1 MKSPK
6 RPPCTEGM
14 LHNTSKVQNKIQNI
28 IMGKCTIWS
37 CLHGVWLHRYLYSN
51 VTLQIYILI
60 DRVNQYTW
68 KLHFSIDFAV
78 KMREIVFILILVFT
92 GYGCS
97 LVSAVTD
104 SEWLDWKLKHDKDYD
119 SQEEEL
125 SRRQIWINNY
135 KLIEEHNKG
144 DHTFKLALNHL
155 ADLVRIISYYHL
167 NTEVFL
173 F

>member
-1 MKSPK
+1 
-6 RPPCTEGM
+6 
-14 LHNTSKVQNKIQNI
+14 
-28 IMGKCTIWS
+28 
-37 CLHGVWLHRYLYSN
+37 
-51 VTLQIYILI
+51 
-60 DRVNQYTW
+60 
-68 KLHFSIDFAV
+68 
-78 KMREIVFILILVFT
+78 MREVIFILILVFT

-104 SEWLDWKLKHDKDYD
+104 SEWLEWKLKHNKDYD

-155 ADLVRIISYYHL
+155 ADLVR
-167 NTEVFL
+167 FL
-173 F
+173 KLSCQYQGLLF

>member
-1 MKSPK
+1 
-6 RPPCTEGM
+6 
-14 LHNTSKVQNKIQNI
+14 
-28 IMGKCTIWS
+28 
-37 CLHGVWLHRYLYSN
+37 
-51 VTLQIYILI
+51 
-60 DRVNQYTW
+60 
-68 KLHFSIDFAV
+68 
-78 KMREIVFILILVFT
+78 MREIVFILILIFT

-104 SEWLDWKLKHDKDYD
+104 SEWLDWKLKHNKDYD

-155 ADLVRIISYYHL
+155 ADLVRFISYHVILRSSYFNGSSYIINNIYTYVICIIL
-167 NTEVFL
+167 ISTD
-173 F
+173 